1 MAYLLVQLV
10 EGLHFIHRK
19 SSLLSQDV
27 GILIF
32 FSPFE
37 LLGGHTPHADELR
50 IEDQKT
56 TTSVSSR

>member
-1 MAYLLVQLV
+1 MVSFFLELDIKGEQILT
-10 EGLHFIHRK
+10 